1 MTRIDVGSVLRH
13 SANLPYADL
22 VTRPTGAAVRQCIER
37 ELAGLDDGDIAL
49 LDFSQIGMMDYSCA
63 DEVVAK
69 LLLASAQR
77 DVHLAYVVFHGI
89 TDAHLEAIED
99 VLHHHGL
106 ALVVHFADG
115 AARLVGAVTD
125 DERGTWEQVRALGV
139 ADAEDV
145 ARAAGADV
153 SVVVE
158 LLGTLHRRRLL
169 RFDGVSYSA
178 PNVAQQ

>member
-37 ELAGLDDGDIAL
+37 ELEGLHRGDVAL

-69 LLLASAQR
+69 LLLAYKHR
-77 DVHLAYVVFHGI
+77 DADLGYVVFHGI

-115 AARLVGAVTD
+115 AARLVGAVSD
-125 DERGTWEQVRALGV
+125 DERETWEHVRALG
-139 ADAEDV
+139 AAGAADV
-145 ARAAGADV
+145 ARAAGSEPEVIA
-153 SVVVE
+153 E
-158 LLGTLHRRRLL
+158 LLGALHRRRLL
-169 RFDGVSYSA
+169 RFDGESYAA
-178 PNVAQQ
+178 PDVAHH